1 MHDSDSQVHGIKF
14 YSLDD
19 LSLGFYVER
28 AGEIIRGF
36 SASEPP
42 STSSDVLDLHEALL
56 FAKNG
61 VFPSAFDD
69 KEVSATR
76 SKIRQIEG
84 TIARYFGEITE
95 DNLITKIA
103 GTDFEYQDRLLELL
117 GKYGIYIR
125 CNAAV
130 TVAALMDEGI
140 HLRQLL
146 AEKNLVKEY
155 DTKLRELLI
164 NSPRGAEIVIEHW
177 LSESQHD
184 KLHLPKSLTP
194 ADSRELLNT
203 YVGSDKVDQ
212 NCLKLLSEAKNCH
225 NAGIDDKTKLKA
237 KRRYDSEVS
246 KFFEGN
252 QGMRYGSE
260 IIFSSEL
267 TVPWKVETDNT
278 EDLIIRM
285 EYSTQWLDKTCDY
298 PSVLN
303 NFVHLFGFT
312 EPRGML
318 TFPAYR
324 SQMGIFEQL
333 LGTSGKHEY
342 KTGITFNT
350 LHQQSISQIHLYRGF
365 LESKGI
371 NLEEVI
377 SWFFSEYLP
386 EEFGAEGFSF
396 SASESGAP
404 FLQRVR
410 HLFPEMEAIA
420 HQFCLYAEDG
430 EIDHELLT
438 FGSKQVRY
446 KNIPSLLTGKY
457 SKITDDKTIAAVL
470 QHLYSDQS
478 LLSHTKSGTSGPSA
492 IHLFLIHK
500 VAYTDFHPH
509 QQEIIDFLIALD
521 ILRIDQSRISFV
533 RTEQLVILESLFK
546 YGAVSYYHLSDAGR
560 AEADK
565 MSEKGWLK
573 SHSYL
578 LTEAEA
584 DYFNYYL
591 NSVDFS
597 NGPKLRNKYAHGTQP
612 KPDGETEHYNAYL
625 IALRMILSLVI
636 KINDEFCLV
645 SPDPDSPNNRQ
656 ILM

>member
-1 MHDSDSQVHGIKF
+1 MHDSDSQVHRIEF

-28 AGEIIRGF
+28 AGEILQGF

-42 STSSDVLDLHEALL
+42 STSSDVLELHEALL

-61 VFPSAFDD
+61 VFPSAFDEQ
-69 KEVSATR
+69 EVSTTR
-76 SKIRQIEG
+76 SKIHQIEG
-84 TIARYFGEITE
+84 TIARYFGEISE
-95 DNLITKIA
+95 DNLSTKIA
-103 GTDFEYQDRLLELL
+103 GTDSEYQDRLLELL
-117 GKYGIYIR
+117 GKYGVYIR
-125 CNAAV
+125 CSAAV

-140 HLRQLL
+140 HLHELL
-146 AEKNLVKEY
+146 SEKNLVKEY

-164 NSPRGAEIVIEHW
+164 NSSRGAEVVIEHW
-177 LSESQHD
+177 LSESQND
-184 KLHLPKSLTP
+184 KLYLPKSLTP
-194 ADSRELLNT
+194 ADSRDLLNT
-203 YVGSDKVDQ
+203 YIDSDEVNQ
-212 NCLKLLSEAKNCH
+212 NYLKLLSEAKNCH
-225 NAGIDDKTKLKA
+225 TAGIDDKTKLKA
-237 KRRYDSEVS
+237 KRRYDSEIS

-252 QGMRYGSE
+252 HDMRYGSE
-260 IIFSSEL
+260 IFFSPDL
-267 TVPWKVETDNT
+267 TVPWKAETDYT
-278 EDLIIRM
+278 EGLIFRM
-285 EYSTQWLDKTCDY
+285 EYSTRWLDKTCDY

-312 EPRGML
+312 DPTGIL

-324 SQMGIFEQL
+324 FQMGVLEQA
-333 LGTSGKHEY
+333 LGTTGKHEY
-342 KTGITFNT
+342 RTGIAFNT
-350 LHQQSISQIHLYRGF
+350 LHLQSISQIHSYRGY

-377 SWFFSEYLP
+377 SWFFAEYLP
-386 EEFGAEGFSF
+386 KEFGAEGFSF
-396 SASESGAP
+396 SVSESGAP
-404 FLQRVR
+404 YLQRVR

-420 HQFCLYAEDG
+420 HQFSMYAEDG

-438 FGSKQVRY
+438 FGSQQVRY

-470 QHLYSDQS
+470 HHLYSDQS
-478 LLSHTKSGTSGPSA
+478 LLSRTKSGTSEPSA
-492 IHLFLIHK
+492 IDLFLIHK

-509 QQEIIDFLIALD
+509 QQEIVDFLIALG
-521 ILRIDQSRISFV
+521 ILQIDRTRISFV
-533 RTEQLVILESLFK
+533 CTEQLVILESLFK
-546 YGAVSYYHLSDAGR
+546 YGAISYYHLSDVGR
-560 AEADK
+560 VEADK

-597 NGPKLRNKYAHGTQP
+597 NGPRLRNIYAHGKQP
-612 KPDGETEHYNAYL
+612 RSDGETEHYNAYL
-625 IALRMILSLVI
+625 ITLRMILALVI

-645 SPDPDSPNNRQ
+645 SPDPDSPSNRQ
-656 ILM
+656 IFM